1 MSRDHNFQKLSKY
14 SQNTQS
20 ASLGFKTWLSKNKF
34 FGKGVLKDFPANVRC
49 IDATEDK
56 WTTFI
61 NLFLFLI
68 ILLLVKLDIF

>member
-20 ASLGFKTWLSKNKF
+20 ASLGFKTWLSKNRF
-34 FGKGVLKDFPANVRC
+34 FGKGMLKGFPPNVRG

-61 NLFLFLI
+61 NLFLSLI
-68 ILLLVKLDIF
+68 ILLLVKLEIF

>member
-49 IDATEDK
+49 IDATED
-56 WTTFI
+56 I
-61 NLFLFLI
+61 
-68 ILLLVKLDIF
+68 